1 MNVRPEDLTGAEQAV
16 LLVLMAEVRPVPNPE
31 LAQLGPELTKPSRE
45 KLNRLGLI
53 ESTQEGRRFVHELTD
68 RGWATCRS
76 LLGAAVPPGAKGQAK
91 AFYTVLR
98 GLGTYLER
106 EDVPLAEVFRA
117 ARPAPRSGV
126 TVATGEAG
134 AAGAAPTG
142 GSAETLIRS
151 AYSRLAGAPGGWV
164 GLARLRAAV
173 GGVTRTDLDAEL
185 RRMYRIPGVHL
196 IPEENQKV
204 LTAED
209 RAAAVEIGGQAK
221 HVIAI
226 ES

>member
-106 EDVPLAEVFRA
+106 EDVPLAEVFRTS
-117 ARPAPRSGV
+117 RPVARSGA
-126 TVATGEAG
+126 TVAVG

-142 GSAETLIRS
+142 ESAETLIRS
-151 AYSRLAGAPGGWV
+151 SYGRLAGAPGGWV

-173 GGVTRTDLDAEL
+173 GGVARTDLDAEL

-226 ES
+226 EA